1 MKNNLTNPKD
11 IYLHSFKEHSK
22 EDLIKEIIFN
32 QKEIRNDNFET
43 KKVFLKISN
52 RLNILVWF
60 LVIIPIICTLI
71 ILLFS

>member
-1 MKNNLTNPKD
+1 MQNNLNQPKD
-11 IYLHSFKEHSK
+11 IYLNSFKGHSK

-43 KKVFLKISN
+43 KKVFLKIS
-52 RLNILVWF
+52 RKLNILVWF

-71 ILLFS
+71 ILLF

>member
-1 MKNNLTNPKD
+1 MNKD
-11 IYLHSFKEHSK
+11 KFTKENYLNSFSDFTK

-32 QKEIRNDNFET
+32 QKEVRNHNIET
-43 KKVFLKISN
+43 TAILLKISK

-71 ILLFS
+71 IVLLS

>member
-1 MKNNLTNPKD
+1 MNKD
-11 IYLHSFKEHSK
+11 KFTKENYLNSFADFTK

-32 QKEIRNDNFET
+32 QKGVKNHNVEITEIL
-43 KKVFLKISN
+43 LKISK

-71 ILLFS
+71 IVLLS

>member
-1 MKNNLTNPKD
+1 MKKDNFPKEA
-11 IYLHSFKEHSK
+11 YLNSFSDFTK

-32 QKEIRNDNFET
+32 QKGVKNHNVEITEIL
-43 KKVFLKISN
+43 LKISK

-71 ILLFS
+71 IVLLS